1 MIKISNETKVGILA
15 VMAIAVLVWGY
26 WFLKG
31 RNLLSRDT
39 TVYVEFTNV
48 SQLTES
54 SPVLVNG
61 YQVGVVKTMEIKP
74 DDVKKII
81 VALNIKRGI
90 NIPKTAVAELVSAG
104 VMGGKMIEL
113 RFDKP
118 CTDGTCAVNGDYLTG
133 SVQSMLSSMMKPEE
147 LDIYM
152 NKMKQG
158 LTGVATD
165 LGFDMSDAN
174 AKNSL
179 SNSAKDIPVILENLK
194 QTTALLNKIMRSSA
208 GTLDATLKSV
218 SSSTSNLAANN
229 TKINGIIG
237 NAEAFSTNLKSV
249 DLGKTTN
256 SANQAMAE
264 LQNTLKSTEK
274 AVADLNQIV
283 ANMKN
288 GQGTMGQLLANDSLY
303 HNLNRTLTQVNLVAQ
318 DLRLNPKRYTGIFKR
333 KSKDYV
339 APNLDPAQKVEVPM
353 IKH

>member
-1 MIKISNETKVGILA
+1 MKISNETKVGILA

-39 TVYVEFTNV
+39 TVYVEFANV

-90 NIPKTAVAELVSAG
+90 KIPKTAIADLVSAG
-104 VMGGKMIEL
+104 IMGGKMIEL

-133 SVQSMLSSMMKPEE
+133 TVQSTLGSIMKPEE
-147 LDIYM
+147 LDLYM
-152 NKMKQG
+152 NKVKTG

-218 SSSTSNLAANN
+218 NASTSNLAANN

-237 NAEAFSTNLKSV
+237 NTEAFSANLKTV

-283 ANMKN
+283 ANLKN

-333 KSKDYV
+333 KAKDYV
-339 APNLDPAQKVEVPM
+339 APNQDPAQKVEVPM